1 MRQFIASLL
10 ILATFFGAMPLAAA
24 PFATQKFEPQLL

>member
-10 ILATFFGAMPLAAA
+10 ILATFIGAMPLAAA
-24 PFATQKFEPQLL
+24 PFASQKFEPQLL

>member
-1 MRQFIASLL
+1 MRQILASLL

-24 PFATQKFEPQLL
+24 PLVQHKFEPQLL